1 MPSYNLQSSHESL
14 PPHDISIVSIKFG
27 TKNNMFFLPLFDRL
41 VSTRTPYVSWGILG
55 ACVIVFLWQLSLDS
69 YSLRLV
75 TLKYGV
81 IPSVLFGHQ
90 SLPAELQ
97 SIHPYFSIITSMF
110 LHGGWLHIASNML
123 YLWIF
128 GDNIEASM
136 GHFKFILFYIICGAA
151 AAFAQSIIAPYSI
164 TPMIGASGGI
174 AGILGAYIVLHPKAP
189 IQVLMIILIFIRFII
204 LPAWVVLGVWIGT
217 QFAAA
222 PVAFSDE
229 GGVAYFAHIGGFIAG
244 ACLIP
249 FFKRRELPLFGKYDP
264 SMHQSDITTPITFRE
279 VKEQVRH
286 KYAHRT
292 LIKGEKNGSL
302 PSFRKRRKGPWDI

>member
-1 MPSYNLQSSHESL
+1 
-14 PPHDISIVSIKFG
+14 
-27 TKNNMFFLPLFDRL
+27 MFFLPLFDRL
-41 VSTRTPYVSWGILG
+41 VSTRTPFVSWGILII
-55 ACVIVFLWQLSLDS
+55 CIIVFLWQLSLDN
-69 YSLRLV
+69 YSLRLA

-90 SLPAELQ
+90 SLPSELQ
-97 SIHPYFSIITSMF
+97 FIHPYFSIITSMF

-128 GDNIEASM
+128 SDNIEESM
-136 GHFKFILFYIICGAA
+136 GHFKFILFYIICGTS

-189 IQVLMIILIFIRFII
+189 VQVLVIILIFIRFIS
-204 LPAWVVLGVWIGT
+204 LPAWIVLGVWIAT

-229 GGVAYFAHIGGFIAG
+229 GGVAYLAHIGGFVAG

-249 FFKRRELPLFGKYDP
+249 FFKRRELPIFGKYDP
-264 SMHQSDITTPITFRE
+264 TTNRSDMTMPIKFSE
-279 VKEQVRH
+279 VKEQAKQ
-286 KYAHRT
+286 KYVSRK
-292 LIKGEKNGSL
+292 LVKGGKDGSV
-302 PSFRKRRKGPWDI
+302 PSFRKPRKGPWNI